1 MDKDAVAAVIAFLST
16 ALRTSGLRIEKLVL
30 FGSQFR
36 GDARRDSDVDVV
48 VVSPDF
54 RDRDIFQRVELTS
67 KADRETIRKFMV
79 PLDLILM
86 TPEEY
91 ERQASPVAAMA
102 RETGVAY
109 VP

>member
-1 MDKDAVAAVIAFLST
+1 MDKDAVAELVAFLST
-16 ALRTSGLRIEKLVL
+16 ALRASGVRIDKLVL
-30 FGSQFR
+30 FGSQAR
-36 GDARRDSDVDVV
+36 DCARRGSDVDVI

-54 RDRDIFQRVELTS
+54 HDRDIFQRVEMAA

-79 PLDLILM
+79 PLDLVLM

-91 ERQASPVAAMA
+91 ERQTSPIAAMA
-102 RETGVAY
+102 RESGIAY